1 MNNNELLNLK
11 NGLDSI
17 VKYDVN
23 GNPVAAPDADWSM
36 AAQYEK
42 EEEVE

>member
-1 MNNNELLNLK
+1 MSKAKLSWKIIHEC
-11 NGLDSI
+11 D
-17 VKYDVN
+17 DED